1 MDAFGFKT
9 QGINY
14 DKFRPR
20 YPQSF
25 LDRTLALLPHR
36 KNYLDIATGTG
47 LLLFALAPHF
57 QRSRGVDISKNM
69 LDTAEQS
76 KA

>member
-14 DKFRPR
+14 DKFRPK
-20 YPQSF
+20 YPPSF
-25 LDRTLALLPHR
+25 LLRTLTLLPHR
-36 KNYLDIATGTG
+36 RNYLDVATGTG

-57 QRSRGVDISKNM
+57 QSSLGIDISKNM
-69 LDTAEQS
+69 LDTAELS
-76 KA
+76 RK